1 MPELFIN
8 PEAIAKSKNDC
19 TALLNKNFLDKEAL
33 LNVSWKKIIDFLSK
47 GERENLINF
56 YSFATCSI
64 DVDKIDDSGLNLI
77 NNSYISK
84 LPGFNF
90 GIHPGK
96 KIASSLSISLI
107 GKKDTEI
114 KNDDALEFKQNF
126 ENKNPFKAPKILPSF
141 ESIQTPK
148 FFYSVDTFF
157 IQTNGSSVWKIEGSY
172 PEEHILN
179 SGDIIFIPK
188 KLVHSAEYL
197 SPGNILSFSFD
208 D

>member
-19 TALLNKNFLDKEAL
+19 SALLNKNFLDKETL
-33 LNVSWKKIIDFLSK
+33 LHVSWEKIIDLFQM
-47 GERENLINF
+47 GEKENLIKF

-64 DVDKIDDSGLNLI
+64 DVDKINHSGLNLI
-77 NNSYISK
+77 NDFHISK
-84 LPGFNF
+84 MPEFNF

-107 GKKDTEI
+107 GKKDTKI
-114 KNDDALEFKQNF
+114 KNDDALKFKQIF
-126 ENKNPFKAPKILPSF
+126 ENKNPFKTPKILPSF

-157 IQTNGSSVWKIEGSY
+157 IQTNGSSIWKMEGSY
-172 PEEHILN
+172 SEEHILN

-188 KLVHSAEYL
+188 NLVHSAEYL
-197 SPGNILSFSFD
+197 SPGSILSLSFD